1 MHLRS
6 ALAGAAAS
14 VLVAGGVFAAVAA
27 SNAQEPEVVEPVAVV
42 ELEPARATSLDS
54 PDPITYT
61 PPAPEPAPEPVATV
75 EPEPVVAPE
84 PVVEEPVVVQPEPQP
99 EPKPAPAPASGGGG
113 TNAPGVPGGGGA
125 GDVGPLPGSA
135 NG

>member
-54 PDPITYT
+54 PDPIAYT

-84 PVVEEPVVVQPEPQP
+84 PAPVVEEPVAPQP
-99 EPKPAPAPASGGGG
+99 EPKPQPEPVAGNDDGRGGGG
-113 TNAPGVPGGGGA
+113 DDPL
-125 GDVGPLPGSA
+125 GPLPGENV